1 MFGKDKKKRSR
12 RVNTK
17 IWPEDF
23 ETCEKGNQSC
33 MMAVLCAVILIVMIL
48 VSFLMKGNVNII
60 VGFLCFALLALAVYG
75 FRLGLRGLNE
85 RDKKY
90 ITCKVGIGGKWIGS
104 CRSCSNIYQG
114 ACVDDRDEI

>member
-17 IWPEDF
+17 YGQK
-23 ETCEKGNQSC
+23 TLKHAKKGIQSC

-60 VGFLCFALLALAVYG
+60 VGFLCTACTGSL
-75 FRLGLRGLNE
+75 
-85 RDKKY
+85 
-90 ITCKVGIGGKWIGS
+90 WIQARTSGS
-104 CRSCSNIYQG
+104 
-114 ACVDDRDEI
+114 E

>member
-17 IWPEDF
+17 YGQK
-23 ETCEKGNQSC
+23 TLKHAKKGIQSC
-33 MMAVLCAVILIVMIL
+33 MMAVLCAVM
-48 VSFLMKGNVNII
+48 SFLMKGNVNII

-90 ITCKVGIGGKWIGS
+90 ITCKVGIGVNGLVLAGVAAIFIRGL
-104 CRSCSNIYQG
+104 
-114 ACVDDRDEI
+114 V

>member
-17 IWPEDF
+17 YGQK
-23 ETCEKGNQSC
+23 TLKHAKKGIQSC
-33 MMAVLCAVILIVMIL
+33 MMAVLCAVILI

-90 ITCKVGIGGKWIGS
+90 ITCKVGIGVNGLVLAGVAAIFIRGL
-104 CRSCSNIYQG
+104 
-114 ACVDDRDEI
+114 V

>member
-17 IWPEDF
+17 YGQK
-23 ETCEKGNQSC
+23 TLKHARKGIQSC

-60 VGFLCFALLALAVYG
+60 VGFLCFALAVYG

-90 ITCKVGIGGKWIGS
+90 ITCKVGIGVNGLVLAGVAAIFIRGL
-104 CRSCSNIYQG
+104 
-114 ACVDDRDEI
+114 V

>member
-17 IWPEDF
+17 YGQK
-23 ETCEKGNQSC
+23 TLKHARKGIQSC

-60 VGFLCFALLALAVYG
+60 VG
-75 FRLGLRGLNE
+75 
-85 RDKKY
+85 Y
-90 ITCKVGIGGKWIGS
+90 ITCKVGIGVNGLVLAGVAAIFIRGL
-104 CRSCSNIYQG
+104 
-114 ACVDDRDEI
+114 V

>member
-17 IWPEDF
+17 YGQK
-23 ETCEKGNQSC
+23 TLKHARKGIQSC

-48 VSFLMKGNVNII
+48 VNII

-90 ITCKVGIGGKWIGS
+90 ITCKVGIGVNGLVLAGVAAIFIRGL
-104 CRSCSNIYQG
+104 
-114 ACVDDRDEI
+114 V

>member
-60 VGFLCFALLALAVYG
+60 VGFLFVLHCLHWQFM
-75 FRLGLRGLNE
+75 
-85 RDKKY
+85 DS
-90 ITCKVGIGGKWIGS
+90 GS
-104 CRSCSNIYQG
+104 DFG
-114 ACVDDRDEI
+114 V

>member
-17 IWPEDF
+17 YGQK
-23 ETCEKGNQSC
+23 TLKHARKGIQSC

-85 RDKKY
+85 RDNR
-90 ITCKVGIGGKWIGS
+90 GKWIGS

>member
-17 IWPEDF
+17 YGQK
-23 ETCEKGNQSC
+23 TLKHARKGIQSC

-60 VGFLCFALLALAVYG
+60 VGFSLFCTACTGSL
-75 FRLGLRGLNE
+75 
-85 RDKKY
+85 
-90 ITCKVGIGGKWIGS
+90 WIQARTSGS
-104 CRSCSNIYQG
+104 
-114 ACVDDRDEI
+114 E

>member
-17 IWPEDF
+17 YGQK
-23 ETCEKGNQSC
+23 TLKHARKGIQSC

-60 VGFLCFALLALAVYG
+60 VGFLCFALPVQAVAVYG

-90 ITCKVGIGGKWIGS
+90 ITCKVGIGVNGLVLAGVAAIFIRGL
-104 CRSCSNIYQG
+104 
-114 ACVDDRDEI
+114 V

>member
-17 IWPEDF
+17 YGQK
-23 ETCEKGNQSC
+23 TLKHARKGIQSC
-33 MMAVLCAVILIVMIL
+33 MMILIVMIL

-90 ITCKVGIGGKWIGS
+90 ITCKVGIGVNGLVLAGVAAIFIRGL
-104 CRSCSNIYQG
+104 
-114 ACVDDRDEI
+114 V

>member
-17 IWPEDF
+17 YGQK
-23 ETCEKGNQSC
+23 TLKHARKGIQSC
-33 MMAVLCAVILIVMIL
+33 MMAVLCA
-48 VSFLMKGNVNII
+48 
-60 VGFLCFALLALAVYG
+60 GFLCFALLALAVYG

-90 ITCKVGIGGKWIGS
+90 ITCKVGIGVNGLVLAGVAAIFIRGL
-104 CRSCSNIYQG
+104 
-114 ACVDDRDEI
+114 V

>member
-17 IWPEDF
+17 YGQK
-23 ETCEKGNQSC
+23 TLKHARKGIQSC
-33 MMAVLCAVILIVMIL
+33 MMAVLCAVILIVMI
-48 VSFLMKGNVNII
+48 
-60 VGFLCFALLALAVYG
+60 LCFALLALAVYG

-90 ITCKVGIGGKWIGS
+90 ITCKVGIGVNGLVLAGVAAIFIRGL
-104 CRSCSNIYQG
+104 
-114 ACVDDRDEI
+114 V

>member
-17 IWPEDF
+17 YGQK
-23 ETCEKGNQSC
+23 TLKHARKGIQSC
-33 MMAVLCAVILIVMIL
+33 MMAVLCAVILI
-48 VSFLMKGNVNII
+48 
-60 VGFLCFALLALAVYG
+60 VYG

-90 ITCKVGIGGKWIGS
+90 ITCKVGIGVNGLVLAGVAAIFIRGL
-104 CRSCSNIYQG
+104 
-114 ACVDDRDEI
+114 V

>member
-17 IWPEDF
+17 YGQK
-23 ETCEKGNQSC
+23 TLKHARKGIQSC

-60 VGFLCFALLALAVYG
+60 VGFLCFALFV
-75 FRLGLRGLNE
+75 
-85 RDKKY
+85 
-90 ITCKVGIGGKWIGS
+90 S
-104 CRSCSNIYQG
+104 CPHDFQLPFHELTI
-114 ACVDDRDEI
+114 

>member
-17 IWPEDF
+17 YGQK
-23 ETCEKGNQSC
+23 TLKHARKGIQSC

-85 RDKKY
+85 RDKNLQSRNR
-90 ITCKVGIGGKWIGS
+90 GKWIGS

>member
-17 IWPEDF
+17 YGQK
-23 ETCEKGNQSC
+23 TLKHARKGIQSC

-90 ITCKVGIGGKWIGS
+90 ITCKVGIGVNDWFLQELQQYLSGGL
-104 CRSCSNIYQG
+104 CR
-114 ACVDDRDEI
+114 

>member
-17 IWPEDF
+17 YGQK
-23 ETCEKGNQSC
+23 TLKHAKKGIQSC

-48 VSFLMKGNVNII
+48 VSFLMKGNCKYNRRISLFCTACTGSLWI
-60 VGFLCFALLALAVYG
+60 QARY
-75 FRLGLRGLNE
+75 LRGLNE

-90 ITCKVGIGGKWIGS
+90 ITCKVGIGVNGLVLAGVAAIFIRG
-104 CRSCSNIYQG
+104 
-114 ACVDDRDEI
+114 VV

>member
-17 IWPEDF
+17 YGQK
-23 ETCEKGNQSC
+23 TLKHARKGIQSC
-33 MMAVLCAVILIVMIL
+33 MMAVLCAVSLIVMIL

-90 ITCKVGIGGKWIGS
+90 ITCKVGIGVNGLVLAGVAAIFIRGL
-104 CRSCSNIYQG
+104 
-114 ACVDDRDEI
+114 V